1 MADIQQNAKKEDY
14 LYFLN
19 SFYCKG
25 KWGRDPTTNKSIRLQ
40 NDFMQ
45 INIKHC
51 DTNETELKFIE
62 EPYIDFYVTNDP
74 KKYSYPQMSMELS
87 ELHKVRCK
95 YNEKEKVMAQH
106 LGLLNE
112 FYDACKRGSEFDFVT
127 QRTVDHRRQF
137 IQDFLMN
144 SPNIY
149 MGDIDIEDYYKNKFM
164 EIHGRDVYHKHG
176 CFKHAFMDIETDQ
189 FFDDWNIGDQSSPI
203 NAISYKYKLTNT
215 LYLMATRKPPMNNDP
230 RYPEIAAKY
239 SAAVK
244 EVEDNFDKFVQEE
257 LMPHAHDDK
266 LIVKGMFYDT
276 EEELLLGF
284 WDLIHETKPD
294 FCGIWNMNFDIPYIL
309 KRMTKLGM
317 DVINICCHPDVPE
330 KYRHVKY
337 IEDSQRNAKRIG
349 AKSDST
355 QENSHPSRLW
365 DWVHISGYTQ
375 FYDMMALYSLMR
387 KRFILPSYKL
397 DDIAEAET
405 EYGKLDYHQFGYTI
419 RKLAHQNFKI
429 FFSYSGIDTQR
440 LDQIENVTDDFNRS
454 IIFAD
459 NTKLQTSQK
468 ISYVIKNK
476 MFRIYWDFKDK
487 EGNPCRRIIGNNVT
501 YNIKEKISG
510 AIIAS
515 PDKLK
520 IKGTGI
526 LGYDGYV
533 YEHVVDFDEA
543 SEYPRVILTFNISKN
558 SIHSRMIRIEV
569 GNEEIPNP
577 QDFNKLLQTRYTS
590 VFEIGEKYFGLPGIE
605 DMIKKIENSYDIK
618 KGKFNEKIL
627 NDVTPKRVSVYH
639 DIESNNDSFNVE
651 FGNGEII
658 GKKLA

>member
-1 MADIQQNAKKEDY
+1 MSDTQQDVKKEDY
-14 LYFLN
+14 QYFLN

-25 KWGRDPTTNKSIRLQ
+25 KWGRDPTTNKSVRIQ

-62 EPYIDFYVTNDP
+62 EPYIDFYVVNDL

-95 YNEKEKVMAQH
+95 YNEKEKVMAQN

-112 FYDACKRGSEFDFVT
+112 FYDACKRGTDFDYATGKTIDYKRKFV
-127 QRTVDHRRQF
+127 QE
-137 IQDFLMN
+137 FLMN

-149 MGDIDIEDYYKNKFM
+149 MGDIDLEDYYKNQFM
-164 EIHGRDVYHKHG
+164 EIHGRDVYHKYG

-215 LYLMATRKPPMNNDP
+215 LYLLATRKPPMNNHPD
-230 RYPEIAAKY
+230 YLKY
-239 SAAVK
+239 AEKYRLAVK
-244 EVEDNFDKFVQEE
+244 EVEDDFDTFVTEYVT
-257 LMPHAHDDK
+257 PHAHDEK
-266 LIVKGMFYDT
+266 LIVKGLFFDT

-284 WDLIHETKPD
+284 WHLIHETKPD

-309 KRMTKLGM
+309 KRMTFLGM
-317 DVINICCHPDVPE
+317 DVVNIVCHPDVPQKF
-330 KYRHVKY
+330 KYVKY
-337 IEDSQRNAKRIG
+337 IEDSKRNARRFG
-349 AKSDST
+349 GENE
-355 QENSHPSRLW
+355 QENSHPSRLF

-397 DDIAEAET
+397 DDIAESET
-405 EYGKLDYHQFGYTI
+405 GYGKLDYHQYGYTI

-429 FFSYSGIDTQR
+429 FLSYSGIDTQR
-440 LDQIENVTDDFNRS
+440 LDQIESFTDDFNRS

-459 NTKLQTSQK
+459 NNKLQTSQK

-476 MFRIYWDFKDK
+476 MYRIYHDMK
-487 EGNPCRRIIGNNVT
+487 PSRVIGNNVT

-515 PDKLK
+515 PDNLK
-520 IKGTGI
+520 IKGKGI

-533 YEHVVDFDEA
+533 YDHVVDFDEA

-558 SIHSRMIRIEV
+558 SIHSRMIRIEFN
-569 GNEEIPNP
+569 NEEIPNP
-577 QDFNKLLQTRYTS
+577 QDFNKLVQTRETS
-590 VFEIGEKYFGLPGIE
+590 IFEIGEKYFGLPSVE
-605 DMIKKIENSYDIK
+605 DMIKKIEGIYDNRKLNNDDTNRKIANSIPTSATIFHDIK
-618 KGKFNEKIL
+618 TDEDTLK
-627 NDVTPKRVSVYH
+627 
-639 DIESNNDSFNVE
+639 VE
-651 FGNGEII
+651 FRNNEII
-658 GKKLA
+658 TSKLK